1 MNGIQIHE
9 SSFQTQTQNSN
20 NKLNKQVMKQKVINV
35 TYRKDSETFPKWMK
49 YEIEILNEDGTTELI
64 PAYGKDLQDA
74 LQRVVREKKIRK
86 VEQTTERIPMAVWL
100 MLWFMYMGILII
112 GYYETTN
119 HWIFLGGII
128 GIIAVIGSL
137 NWWSRKR

>member
-1 MNGIQIHE
+1 
-9 SSFQTQTQNSN
+9 
-20 NKLNKQVMKQKVINV
+20 MKQKVINV

-74 LQRVVREKKIRK
+74 LSRVVRDKKIKK

-112 GYYETTN
+112 GYYETAN
-119 HWIFLGGII
+119 HWIFVGGIVGII
-128 GIIAVIGSL
+128 GVIGSL
-137 NWWSRKR
+137 NWWSRTSFSRKQIEDLRSRKR

>member
-1 MNGIQIHE
+1 
-9 SSFQTQTQNSN
+9 
-20 NKLNKQVMKQKVINV
+20 MKQKVTNV

-74 LQRVVREKKIRK
+74 LSRVVREKKIRK

-100 MLWFMYMGILII
+100 MLWFIYMGVLVI
-112 GYYETTN
+112 GYYQTQNQWVFT
-119 HWIFLGGII
+119 GGMF
-128 GIIAVIGSL
+128 GIVAVIGSL
-137 NWWSRKR
+137 NWWSRTSFSRKQIEDLRSRKR

>member
-1 MNGIQIHE
+1 
-9 SSFQTQTQNSN
+9 
-20 NKLNKQVMKQKVINV
+20 MKQKVTNV

-119 HWIFLGGII
+119 HWVFVGGII